1 MNSSSSTVP
10 IAGGTIACTANGS
23 PARGRTINGHTLVD
37 LTPPHDNLHKLAV
50 TKAVLWARL
59 IYNRTAVRA
68 QFPKRKPVFSAPVT
82 LYIFKVVNKS
92 QQQQQTES
100 WASNS
105 VIYPTPFFQRSSE
118 MHQRKTSGRS
128 SSSSSSSSAN
138 YQQQNSGAAYNES
151 NRLQFSLLT
160 THRLTKPSRGWTQID
175 LTAAVADWYAQ
186 ASSAPFLAREKLT
199 LLIDCVGCNQLLE
212 IDLATGHR
220 PAAQKK
226 NRNNSN
232 NSNNRPQKGSTAGN
246 SRSGSKQSS
255 FQTTSNNITSITSN
269 QTIKSRNYSVG
280 EKTNSQAVTALE
292 AYHHK
297 TPGARKP
304 RRHFQPFVVITTRTK
319 LKRRSRRHAYNCE
332 DGKIK
337 QCCKQSLYVDFSL
350 LGWDDWIIYPKGYT
364 ANYCM
369 GECVQLHRSP
379 DVMAYFHSHV
389 IEEYRMKNPYA
400 SITPCCAPTK
410 LSSISLIYF
419 DPEGHIIKSDLP
431 KMVVDECG
439 CT

>member
-1 MNSSSSTVP
+1 
-10 IAGGTIACTANGS
+10 
-23 PARGRTINGHTLVD
+23 
-37 LTPPHDNLHKLAV
+37 
-50 TKAVLWARL
+50 
-59 IYNRTAVRA
+59 
-68 QFPKRKPVFSAPVT
+68 
-82 LYIFKVVNKS
+82 
-92 QQQQQTES
+92 
-100 WASNS
+100 
-105 VIYPTPFFQRSSE
+105 
-118 MHQRKTSGRS
+118 
-128 SSSSSSSSAN
+128 
-138 YQQQNSGAAYNES
+138 
-151 NRLQFSLLT
+151 
-160 THRLTKPSRGWTQID
+160 
-175 LTAAVADWYAQ
+175 
-186 ASSAPFLAREKLT
+186 
-199 LLIDCVGCNQLLE
+199 
-212 IDLATGHR
+212 
-220 PAAQKK
+220 
-226 NRNNSN
+226 
-232 NSNNRPQKGSTAGN
+232 
-246 SRSGSKQSS
+246 
-255 FQTTSNNITSITSN
+255 
-269 QTIKSRNYSVG
+269 
-280 EKTNSQAVTALE
+280 
-292 AYHHK
+292 
-297 TPGARKP
+297 
-304 RRHFQPFVVITTRTK
+304 PFVVITTRTK